1 MFEKGKG
8 DIFADGH
15 RLKEGTELE
24 VHSKTEPDPI
34 ELLRG
39 CLRNILPEKVD
50 RSRGGF
56 LGADENPEKGGFSA
70 TAPSHNDKSLAFA
83 DFEIQAVEDGPTI
96 VRLNKILHFEDH
108 V

>member
-1 MFEKGKG
+1 
-8 DIFADGH
+8 
-15 RLKEGTELE
+15 
-24 VHSKTEPDPI
+24 
-34 ELLRG
+34 
-39 CLRNILPEKVD
+39 
-50 RSRGGF
+50 